1 MRNLINSWK
10 AAEAAAEELMA
21 ENGVAA
27 YHYAAS
33 TSTRPTPRY
42 DKTPTNATQADLDVY
57 AKSLRAEAERIDNTS
72 FLGWLLGL

>member
-10 AAEAAAEELMA
+10 AAEAAAEEPMA

-42 DKTPTNATQADLDVY
+42 DKTPTNATPADLHVY
-57 AKSLRAEAERIDNTS
+57 AQSLRAEAEGLDNRG
-72 FLGWLLGL
+72 FLGRLLGL